1 MLLTCFAIEHVA
13 AAENVALRA
22 RYTYAPA
29 AEYEHTR
36 SPADAVK
43 LTDGVFAKGHFWTA
57 RGETVGWYQSGVIRI
72 EIDLASARLVDR
84 VCVDSARGI
93 RAGVSF
99 PERVDLFVSLDQ
111 GTYAYV
117 GDAMRGVDHEDGG
130 YLVQKFCARDLN
142 VPARY
147 VLMMFQPRGSYTF
160 LDEIEVFGAAAKAAD
175 AESAR
180 SYPFRRQDLEPLQ
193 ANLIRSALRSKAL
206 GGMAASLLRA
216 IGQTAKGDGELM
228 TIYRQIETLAG
239 ALRGQGL
246 SEDPGSLAKSEEE
259 LFALHRRVLAR
270 RFKEG
275 LIIWHKDPWSA
286 FTPLDTPDAEPE
298 SRTAVRFDLAQNGWA
313 SNAIVLTHNGS
324 EVQQYRISVRLERE
338 PGGAPSLKVR
348 EVTPVLLANG
358 TMRGD
363 PLVELVDDTV
373 TIRPGE
379 SKQIWLSAFAQN
391 APAGRFP
398 GRIEFA
404 KPGQVQPVAAVPIEL
419 EVWPVSIP
427 QSTRL
432 YVNAWSYLTSNA
444 IRHIPEYAVAD
455 LFAHHVNVFVL
466 DETQVPWP
474 RFGPAPTRW
483 TVDYA
488 SFDTFVRL
496 HRGAKKM
503 LFYLEFN
510 SEKRRTF
517 DGRHA
522 FMSGPWKTLFRDWLD
537 HWVRHATALG
547 LTREEFAFY
556 PVDEPK
562 DAAEAEYL
570 LATARLIKEIDP
582 RLQVYTTVGALGFI
596 DLIRAA
602 RVIDIFQIADS
613 ELGGT
618 KAALLKRL
626 NRMIWSYSGSGKDAD
641 PLRAYRAQAWR
652 AFQHGAKG
660 IGFWAY
666 ADVGKS
672 GTAWDDLDGTRPD
685 PAVIYE
691 AATGLASSKRW
702 EAWRE
707 GVEDYELLYQ
717 AQMEL
722 QRRNRSDDFNAGC
735 R

>member
-1 MLLTCFAIEHVA
+1 MRSKYL
-13 AAENVALRA
+13 ALR
-22 RYTYAPA
+22 PIV
-29 AEYEHTR
+29 AE
-36 SPADAVK
+36 
-43 LTDGVFAKGHFWTA
+43 
-57 RGETVGWYQSGVIRI
+57 
-72 EIDLASARLVDR
+72 
-84 VCVDSARGI
+84 
-93 RAGVSF
+93 
-99 PERVDLFVSLDQ
+99 
-111 GTYAYV
+111 
-117 GDAMRGVDHEDGG
+117 
-130 YLVQKFCARDLN
+130 
-142 VPARY
+142 
-147 VLMMFQPRGSYTF
+147 
-160 LDEIEVFGAAAKAAD
+160 
-175 AESAR
+175 AEAAR
-180 SYPFRRQDLEPLQ
+180 SYPFRRQDLEPMQ

-206 GGMAASLLRA
+206 AGMAASLLGA
-216 IGQTAKGDGELM
+216 IGQTANGDGELM
-228 TIYRQIETLAG
+228 SIYRQIETSVG
-239 ALRGQGL
+239 ALRAQGP
-246 SEDPGSLAKSEEE
+246 SEDLGSLAKSEVE
-259 LFALHRRVLAR
+259 LFALHRRILSR

-286 FTPLDTPDAEPE
+286 FTPLDTPGVALQVG
-298 SRTAVRFDLAQNGWA
+298 TAVRFDLAQNGWA

-324 EVQQYRISVRLERE
+324 EVQQYRIAVRLERDSID
-338 PGGAPSLKVR
+338 APSLKVR
-348 EVTPVLLANG
+348 EVTPVLLADG
-358 TMRGD
+358 TLRGD
-363 PLVELVDDTV
+363 PLVELVDEMV

-398 GRIEFA
+398 GRIEFT
-404 KPGQVQPVAAVPIEL
+404 KPGQAQPVAAVPIEL

-427 QSTRL
+427 KGPRL

-474 RFGPAPTRW
+474 HFDPAPTRW
-483 TVDYA
+483 KVDYA

-517 DGRHA
+517 GGRHA
-522 FMSGPWKTLFRDWLD
+522 FMSEPWKALFRDWLED
-537 HWVRHATALG
+537 WIRHATALG

-562 DAAEAEYL
+562 NAAEAEYL
-570 LATARLIKEIDP
+570 LATARLIKEVDP

-596 DLIRAA
+596 DLVRAA
-602 RVIDIFQIADS
+602 QVIDTFQIADS

-618 KAALLKRL
+618 KAAVLKQF
-626 NRMIWSYSGSGKDAD
+626 NRMIWSYSGSSKDMD

-652 AFQHGAKG
+652 AFQHGATG

-707 GVEDYELLYQ
+707 GVEDYELLDQ
-717 AQMEL
+717 ARIEL
-722 QRRNRSDDFNAGC
+722 RRRNQSVDFNLAIEEALSGEYERFEKARRELLSTIAGGTHLK
-735 R
+735 